1 MSLMSLYENDVALIS
16 CHFNKLLVRRLL
28 KKKKHVT
35 SIVLNKVLVSCD
47 LWLMFNRSNGNVI
60 NEFI

>member
-16 CHFNKLLVRRLL
+16 CHFNKLLLRRLS
-28 KKKKHVT
+28 KKKHVT